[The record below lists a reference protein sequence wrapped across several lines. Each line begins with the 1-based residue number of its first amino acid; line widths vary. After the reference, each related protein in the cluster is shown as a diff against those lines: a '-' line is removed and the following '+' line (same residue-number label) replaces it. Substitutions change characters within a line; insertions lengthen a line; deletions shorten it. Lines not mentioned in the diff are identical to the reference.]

1 MKECNWCKSQVNQD
15 AKICP
20 NCGKR
25 IWEKKHKK
33 GMKAT
38 LIFLGI
44 VVLLLILVIVAIANP
59 TTHDCSDATEIS
71 LREVHDKIQENHQN
85 AEATYN
91 GNYYIL
97 NGQILHVYSNEV
109 QIKDMDSEYSIFVK
123 FNKEFKDD
131 VLNLKV
137 CDTIK
142 YCGNITLTS
151 STYKMDNAC
160 IIKD

>member
-44 VVLLLILVIVAIANP
+44 VIVLFILVVVAIANP
-59 TTHDCSDATEIS
+59 TTHDCSDATEIT
-71 LREVHDKIQENHQN
+71 LKEVQEKIQENHQN
-85 AEATYN
+85 AEKTYN
-91 GNYYIL
+91 NNYYIL
-97 NGQILHVYSNEV
+97 NGKILHIYSKSVEI
-109 QIKDMDSEYSIFVK
+109 QDIDSGYSISVS
-123 FNKEFKDD
+123 FNKEFKDEI
-131 VLNLKV
+131 LNLKV
-137 CDTIK
+137 GDTIK
-142 YCGNITLTS
+142 YCGKIKLTS
-151 STYKMDNAC
+151 SYYRMENAC
-160 IIKD
+160 IIND